1 MIEILETKIENDIN
15 TGQPSKRSVEVV
27 ITSGPSSYLLSI
39 GGLPLTG
46 NLQTLLDAQESQRWA
61 EALAGGRVVDL
72 YELATKRTLKAF
84 ALVMLDEINL
94 LRQASLPPL
103 PARSASQIEGALKA
117 KIKGLA

>member
-1 MIEILETKIENDIN
+1 MIEILETRIIN
-15 TGQPSKRSVEVV
+15 NADTGQPISRYVE
-27 ITSGPSSYLLSI
+27 IIATGGANSYLWGV

-46 NLQTLLDAQESQRWA
+46 NLQTILDGRDAELFSEAQ
-61 EALAGGRVVDL
+61 AGGRVVDL

-84 ALVMLDEINL
+84 ALVMLDEINI

-103 PARSASQIEGALKA
+103 PARSAIQIEGALKA